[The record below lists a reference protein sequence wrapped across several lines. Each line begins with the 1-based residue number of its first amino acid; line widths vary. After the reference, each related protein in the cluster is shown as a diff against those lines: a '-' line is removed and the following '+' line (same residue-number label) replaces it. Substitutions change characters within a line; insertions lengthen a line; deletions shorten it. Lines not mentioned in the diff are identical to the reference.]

1 MSAYKQ
7 FTPGDA
13 IVTPFTSNKQ
23 FNLVGAADITG
34 SGIDRYYG
42 KNNTNLNFIPANEE
56 TTGDN
61 TTRYKKSIYDST
73 KHLYYSNFLS
83 SSYGDNVTTSSLIL
97 GVPNTNSDVK
107 VGPHLGPTR
116 YNYPQ
121 TTLSYAKYF
130 PTSPNAVIGVVTIPS
145 TLFGEFIQPES
156 FSYTIN
162 GTDTLTD
169 DGEGNIISGSEIV
182 GNIIYPHG
190 LVIFTGN
197 AGDAHLDLIEGF
209 VTGSNVTCSFKSSY
223 EILETQYRC
232 TIKENEFSLSLNPS
246 LISGSAPLTGSEH
259 RIYDFAT
266 GSLFAPYITTV
277 GLYDDNNNL
286 IAVGK
291 LSQPLESSPT
301 TDTVIYVNLDR

>member
-7 FTPGDA
+7 LTPGDA

-23 FNLVGAADITG
+23 FNLEGAANITG

-61 TTRYKKSIYDST
+61 TTRYKKLVYESV

-83 SSYGDNVTTSSLIL
+83 SSYGDSVTTASLIL
-97 GVPNTNSDVK
+97 GVPGANSDVK
-107 VGPHLGPTR
+107 VGPYLGPTR

-130 PTSPNAVIGVVTIPS
+130 PTSSNAVIGVVTIPS

-156 FSYTIN
+156 FSYVIN

-169 DGEGNIISGSEIV
+169 DGEGNLISGSEIV

-197 AGDAHLDLIEGF
+197 SGDTHLDLIDGLI
-209 VTGSNVTCSFKSSY
+209 TGSNVTCSFKSSY

-277 GLYDDNNNL
+277 GLYDNNNNL

>member
-7 FTPGDA
+7 LTPGDA

-23 FNLVGAADITG
+23 FNLEGAANITG

-61 TTRYKKSIYDST
+61 TTRYKKLVYESV

-83 SSYGDNVTTSSLIL
+83 SSYGDSVTTASLIL
-97 GVPNTNSDVK
+97 GVPGANSDVK
-107 VGPHLGPTR
+107 VGPYLGPTR

-130 PTSPNAVIGVVTIPS
+130 PTSSDAVIGIVTIPS

-162 GTDTLTD
+162 GIDVLTD
-169 DGEGNIISGSEIV
+169 DGEGNLISGSEII

-197 AGDAHLDLIEGF
+197 SGDTHLDLIDGLI
-209 VTGSNVTCSFKSSY
+209 TGSNVTCSFKSSY
-223 EILETQYRC
+223 KILETQYRC
-232 TIKENEFSLSLNPS
+232 VIRENEFNLSLNPS

-259 RIYDFAT
+259 KIYDFAT

>member
-13 IVTPFTSNKQ
+13 IITPFTANKQ
-23 FNLVGAADITG
+23 FNLEGAAAITG

-42 KNNTNLNFIPANEE
+42 ENNNNLNFIPAAES

-61 TTRYKKSIYDST
+61 TIRYKKSIYDSL

-97 GVPNTNSDVK
+97 GVPGTNSDVIT
-107 VGPHLGPTR
+107 GNYQGPTR

-121 TTLSYAKYF
+121 TTLSYPKYF
-130 PTSPNAVIGVVTIPS
+130 PTASDAVIGLISIPS

-156 FSYTIN
+156 FIYTAN
-162 GTDTLTD
+162 GVTLTD
-169 DGEGNIISGSEIV
+169 DGEGNLLSGSDIV

-190 LVIFTGN
+190 LIIFTGN
-197 AGDAHLDLIEGF
+197 STDTYLSLIDDI
-209 VTGSNVTCSFKSSY
+209 VTNSNVTCSFKSSY
-223 EILETQYRC
+223 RILETQYRC
-232 TIKENEFSLSLNPS
+232 VIRENEFNLSLNPS
-246 LISGSAPLTGSEH
+246 LISGSAPLSGSEH

-266 GSLFAPYITTV
+266 GSLFAPFITTV

-291 LSQPLESSPT
+291 LSQPLECSPT
-301 TDTVIYVNLDR
+301 TDTVIYVNIDR

>member
-13 IVTPFTSNKQ
+13 IITPFTSNKQ
-23 FNLVGAADITG
+23 FNLEGAANITG

-42 KNNTNLNFIPANEE
+42 KNNTNLDFIPANEE

-61 TTRYKKSIYDST
+61 TTRYKKLIYEST

-83 SSYGDNVTTSSLIL
+83 SSYGDNVATSSLIL
-97 GVPNTNSDVK
+97 GVSGTNNDVK
-107 VGPHLGPTR
+107 VGAYLGPTR

-130 PTSPNAVIGVVTIPS
+130 PTSSDAVIGVVTIPS

-156 FSYTIN
+156 FSYIIN
-162 GTDTLTD
+162 GTDILTD
-169 DGEGNIISGSEIV
+169 DGEGNLISGSEIV

-197 AGDAHLDLIEGF
+197 SGDTHLDLIDGLI
-209 VTGSNVTCSFKSSY
+209 TGSNVTCSFKSSY
-223 EILETQYRC
+223 KILETQYRC
-232 TIKENEFSLSLNPS
+232 VIRENEFNLSLNPS

-259 RIYDFAT
+259 KIYDFAT

>member
-13 IVTPFTSNKQ
+13 IITPFTVNKQ
-23 FNLVGAADITG
+23 FTLEGAANITG

-42 KNNTNLNFIPANEE
+42 KNNTNLDFIPSNEE

-61 TTRYKKSIYDST
+61 TTRYKKSVYDSV

-83 SSYGDNVTTSSLIL
+83 SSYGDNVTTASLIL
-97 GVPNTNSDVK
+97 GVPGANSDVK

-121 TTLSYAKYF
+121 TTLSFPKHF
-130 PTSPNAVIGVVTIPS
+130 PTSSDAIIGVFTIPS

-156 FSYTIN
+156 FSYIID
-162 GTDTLTD
+162 GTHTLTD
-169 DGEGNIISGSEIV
+169 DGEGNLISGSEIV

-190 LVIFTGN
+190 LVILTGMI
-197 AGDAHLDLIEGF
+197 GETSSSLVDGF
-209 VTGSNVTCSFKSSY
+209 VTSSNVTCSFKSSY

-232 TIKENEFSLSLNPS
+232 VIRENEFNLSLNPS
-246 LISGSAPLTGSEH
+246 LISGSTPLTGSEH

-266 GSLFAPYITTV
+266 GSLFAPYITTI